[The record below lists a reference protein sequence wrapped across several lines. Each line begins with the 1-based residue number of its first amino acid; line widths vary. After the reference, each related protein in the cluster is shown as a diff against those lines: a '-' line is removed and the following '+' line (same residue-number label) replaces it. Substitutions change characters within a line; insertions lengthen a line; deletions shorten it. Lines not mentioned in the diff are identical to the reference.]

1 MIILMKRLNEFLIK
15 VKNHIKNHPNR
26 IVLMVYF
33 LLVLPFINELIF
45 KYGEGTFYL
54 YYILINELIFKYG
67 EGTFYLYYILG
78 GVLVSFTRRMLEII
92 WIKTNTEK

>member
-1 MIILMKRLNEFLIK
+1 MIILMEKLNNFLII
-15 VKNHIKNHPNR
+15 VKNYIKNYPNR

-54 YYILINELIFKYG
+54 YYIL
-67 EGTFYLYYILG
+67 G
-78 GVLVSFTRRMLEII
+78 GILVSFTRRMLEFI
-92 WIKTNTEK
+92 WIKAKTKR

>member
-1 MIILMKRLNEFLIK
+1 MINSMKRLNKFLIK
-15 VKNHIKNHPNR
+15 VKNYIKNHPNR

-54 YYILINELIFKYG
+54 YYIL
-67 EGTFYLYYILG
+67 G
-78 GVLVSFTRRMLEII
+78 GILVSFTRRILEII
-92 WIKTNTEK
+92 WIKTKTKR

>member
-54 YYILINELIFKYG
+54 YYIL
-67 EGTFYLYYILG
+67 G

>member
-1 MIILMKRLNEFLIK
+1 MKRLNEFLIK

-54 YYILINELIFKYG
+54 YYIL
-67 EGTFYLYYILG
+67 G